1 MQRKT
6 SNELVD
12 IIQNL
17 YGKGLSVAEVA
28 RRTDVPY
35 QTVWGY
41 TAAKKKGFTSR
52 GAYQE
57 DLAKKKGFTS
67 YGAYQKD
74 WAKKRGFTSYGAY
87 QKDLAKKRQQQPE
100 TQELSDL
107 IKKRLKEKIKP
118 DNPAFQEIDTLNSY
132 NV

>member
-1 MQRKT
+1 MQRRT
-6 SNELVD
+6 PNELVD

-17 YGKGLSVAEVA
+17 YSQHLSVAEVA

-41 TAAKKKGFTSR
+41 TAAKKKGFASR

-57 DLAKKKGFTS
+57 
-67 YGAYQKD
+67 
-74 WAKKRGFTSYGAY
+74 
-87 QKDLAKKRQQQPE
+87 DLAKKRQQQPE

-107 IKKRLKEKIKP
+107 IKKRL
-118 DNPAFQEIDTLNSY
+118 
-132 NV
+132 